1 MRNWPQT
8 QPGASFRG
16 FPFEVEKEGVIG
28 AGRRVAVH
36 DYAKAETHDTEDTGR
51 KARRFRVTA
60 YLASDTVDAELAALV
75 EVCSTPGVGTL
86 ILPTHPPQ
94 QVRCT
99 DCTTAADKDKMG
111 YVAVDLEFIE
121 ARGAGGGLGPIALG
135 DRIAQGALD
144 GLADIAGAALDA
156 LPF

>member
-8 QPGASFRG
+8 QPGASYRG
-16 FPFEVEKEGVIG
+16 FPFEVDKEGVIG

-36 DYAKAETHDTEDTGR
+36 DYAKAEAHDTEDMGR

-60 YLASDTVDAELAALV
+60 YIASDTADADVAALV
-75 EVCSTPGVGTL
+75 EICSTPGVGTL
-86 ILPTHPPQ
+86 ILPMTPPQ
-94 QVRCT
+94 QVRCV
-99 DCTTAADKDKMG
+99 DCTTAADKDKQG

-121 ARGAGGGLGPIALG
+121 ARGSGAGLGPIALG
-135 DRIAQGALD
+135 DRIAQGLLD
-144 GLADIAGAALDA
+144 DMATIAGDVLDA